1 MQDVDVT
8 NFTNSSGWHV
18 SHNPNTLQYEIK
30 AESNGKL
37 RPGSWTHR
45 RFADKALHDY
55 LAHIQK
61 TSPNELKKAKKAKPP
76 ELTKKEIMEDVYS

>member
-1 MQDVDVT
+1 MQNVDVT

-18 SHNPNTLQYEIK
+18 IHNPETMQYEIK
-30 AESNGKL
+30 AESNGKV

-55 LAHIQK
+55 LDYIQK
-61 TSPNELKKAKKAKPP
+61 TSPNELKKIKTSKSV
-76 ELTKKEIMEDVYS
+76 KKEAMKDVNS

>member
-1 MQDVDVT
+1 MQNVDVT

-18 SHNPNTLQYEIK
+18 SHNPKTMQYEIK

-45 RFADKALHDY
+45 RFADKALYDY

-61 TSPNELKKAKKAKPP
+61 TSPNELKKIKKTKTSKLAKK
-76 ELTKKEIMEDVYS
+76 ELMKDVNS

>member
-1 MQDVDVT
+1 MQNVDVT

-18 SHNPNTLQYEIK
+18 SHNSKTMQYEIK

-45 RFADKALHDY
+45 RFADKALYDY
-55 LAHIQK
+55 LAHIQR
-61 TSPNELKKAKKAKPP
+61 TSPNELKKTKTSKSV
-76 ELTKKEIMEDVYS
+76 KKELMKHVNS